1 MNHPAVDEVISKV
14 DELFRNENYCDGDEF
29 ICRLVERIQQRGSE
43 VQFTEEETNR
53 VMLYHEEMSSGVWL
67 DFIGAQ
73 L

>member
-1 MNHPAVDEVISKV
+1 MNHPNVNEVIVKV
-14 DELFRNENYCDGDEF
+14 DELFRNEKYCNGDEF
-29 ICRLVERIQQRGSE
+29 ICRLMERVQQRGNE

-67 DFIGAQ
+67 DFIGEQ